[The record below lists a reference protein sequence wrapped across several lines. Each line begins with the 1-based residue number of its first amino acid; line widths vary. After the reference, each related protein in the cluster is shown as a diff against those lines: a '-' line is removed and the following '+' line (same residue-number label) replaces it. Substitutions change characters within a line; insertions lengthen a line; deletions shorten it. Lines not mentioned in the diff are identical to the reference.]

1 MFCICKNENNVKW
14 IPFYTK
20 KYDTCYMSFPH
31 NLLKK
36 NILLVDLSARRV
48 SPCQCS
54 VYNIILQSAT
64 LATLLNFKQNYF
76 SELIWVANFRQ
87 VTFPENYGFLE

>member
-1 MFCICKNENNVKW
+1 MMQLSKITSMSCICKNENNVKW

-20 KYDTCYMSFPH
+20 KYDICYMSFPH

-48 SPCQCS
+48 SPLSMFSLYC
-54 VYNIILQSAT
+54 
-64 LATLLNFKQNYF
+64 NFT
-76 SELIWVANFRQ
+76 ICNFGN
-87 VTFPENYGFLE
+87 FIKF